1 MHQLWR
7 LPHFC
12 IHSGKSIVV
21 PFVPISLKYEPKVL
35 KFNQRSLMC
44 EKLILNFME
53 ILQKGGHSIIAIWF
67 IFRIE
72 NPLELSLRVAMLAV
86 AFSARDMKVKAL
98 SSRKTEWTREGLQTT

>member
-1 MHQLWR
+1 
-7 LPHFC
+7 
-12 IHSGKSIVV
+12 
-21 PFVPISLKYEPKVL
+21 
-35 KFNQRSLMC
+35 MC